1 MFALSKPELRR
12 ILAAVASA
20 SVTASVLTQPF
31 GRRDYLLML
40 FLYHTG
46 LRDRGGNATL
56 AANARG
62 FLPVLSPTTEHPG
75 SSCTF
80 PPLYATRS

>member
-12 ILAAVASA
+12 ILDAVD
-20 SVTASVLTQPF
+20 LTQPF

-62 FLPVLSPTTEHPG
+62 FLPVLSPTTERPG
-75 SSCTF
+75 SSCIF